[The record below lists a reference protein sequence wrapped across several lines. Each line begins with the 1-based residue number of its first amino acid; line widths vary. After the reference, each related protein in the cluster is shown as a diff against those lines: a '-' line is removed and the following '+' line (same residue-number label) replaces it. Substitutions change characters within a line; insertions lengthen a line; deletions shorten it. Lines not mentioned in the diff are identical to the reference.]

1 MLPDFDRADRIGS
14 YYGNPATRTFR
25 RASDR
30 LRGGQ
35 SRAGSRRRDA
45 TGDRPVAASGAD
57 RAGWPSRS
65 RRPTPSADEF
75 KVSHTAITIHP
86 PSRCEGYRCPWHN
99 PSDHGMVGWPRD
111 ILTDRHNLLV
121 RVCADGIGH
130 PDPDSLEWLHR
141 IGVADDG
148 DHACDGCCQEARALC
163 RRGRL
168 LSTDPG
174 HWARRKP
181 APHGD
186 VSP

>member
-1 MLPDFDRADRIGS
+1 VG
-14 YYGNPATRTFR
+14 
-25 RASDR
+25 
-30 LRGGQ
+30 
-35 SRAGSRRRDA
+35 
-45 TGDRPVAASGAD
+45 
-57 RAGWPSRS
+57 
-65 RRPTPSADEF
+65 
-75 KVSHTAITIHP
+75 HTAITIHP

-148 DHACDGCCQEARALC
+148 DHACDGCCQEAGALS

-168 LSTDPG
+168 SSG
-174 HWARRKP
+174 
-181 APHGD
+181 GE
-186 VSP
+186 

>member
-1 MLPDFDRADRIGS
+1 
-14 YYGNPATRTFR
+14 
-25 RASDR
+25 
-30 LRGGQ
+30 
-35 SRAGSRRRDA
+35 
-45 TGDRPVAASGAD
+45 VAASGAD
-57 RAGWPSRS
+57 RARWPSRS
-65 RRPTPSADEF
+65 RRHAPSADEF

-121 RVCADGIGH
+121 RVCADGVRH

-148 DHACDGCCQEARALC
+148 DHACDGCCQEAGALC

-168 LSTDPG
+168 LLADPG
-174 HWARRKP
+174 HQAHREP
-181 APHGD
+181 APDGA
-186 VSP
+186 SRRP

>member
-1 MLPDFDRADRIGS
+1 MLMVRLSRTVTTGPFVRDRAEEPRRGIGRTAS
-14 YYGNPATRTFR
+14 RAARRAELPIDCEDASTLRAVLVGMLWETGLKPLPASTARGPDGSRSPVASADTFR
-25 RASDR
+25 
-30 LRGGQ
+30 
-35 SRAGSRRRDA
+35 
-45 TGDRPVAASGAD
+45 
-57 RAGWPSRS
+57 
-65 RRPTPSADEF
+65 
-75 KVSHTAITIHP
+75 VSHTAITIHP

-148 DHACDGCCQEARALC
+148 DHACDGCCQEAHALC

-168 LSTDPG
+168 LT
-174 HWARRKP
+174 R
-181 APHGD
+181 
-186 VSP
+186 

>member
-1 MLPDFDRADRIGS
+1 VIVGMLK
-14 YYGNPATRTFR
+14 
-25 RASDR
+25 
-30 LRGGQ
+30 
-35 SRAGSRRRDA
+35 
-45 TGDRPVAASGAD
+45 GDRPVAAPGAD
-57 RAGWPSRS
+57 RAATAKCSRG
-65 RRPTPSADEF
+65 PAPSADEF

-148 DHACDGCCQEARALC
+148 DHSCDGCCEEARALW

-168 LSTDPG
+168 SSG
-174 HWARRKP
+174 
-181 APHGD
+181 GE
-186 VSP
+186 